1 MMDTRIS
8 SLGLIIALV
17 AGLLIGYFAMPE
29 KEVIRTSTVPVTT
42 TLTSVTTTTLT
53 TTRTSRYTTTRT
65 IWRTVTE
72 TVSEEKSGNTMTTT
86 STTLITRTAKATQA
100 STANYDLC
108 TFGDYS
114 GTSKVKLEVL
124 KVVRGESAKDAVKY
138 ANMFNKK
145 APEGYEYILINV
157 RVTLLSGER
166 FSVNPLFDFKM
177 EAKGRLVR
185 PEIIVYP
192 RNMPMLESSEL
203 LPGGST
209 SGWLAFIIP
218 AGTPAKLHLEPL
230 MKESY
235 VGCWVDLGS

>member
-1 MMDTRIS
+1 MTDAKIS

-17 AGLLIGYFAMPE
+17 AGLFIGYFAMPK
-29 KEVIRTSTVPVTT
+29 KEVIRISTVPVTT

-53 TTRTSRYTTTRT
+53 RTRTSRYKTTRT

-72 TVSEEKSGNTMTTT
+72 TVNEEKSGDTMTTT
-86 STTLITRTAKATQA
+86 STTSTTLTPKTQD
-100 STANYDLC
+100 STADYDLC
-108 TFGDYS
+108 TFRDYS
-114 GTSKVKLEVL
+114 GTSRVKLEVL
-124 KVVRGESAKDAVKY
+124 KVVRGESAKDSVKY

-145 APEGYEYILINV
+145 APEGYEYILVHV

-166 FSVNPLFDFKM
+166 FSVNPLLDFKM
-177 EAKGRLVR
+177 EAKGVLVR

-192 RNMPMLESSEL
+192 KNMPGLESSEL

-209 SGWLAFIIP
+209 SGWLAFIVP
-218 AGTPAKLHLEPL
+218 AGSAAKLHLEPL